1 METGDATS
9 LEANKIAVES
19 ISARTAAD
27 LNRAE
32 LQAKIQQ
39 LNTMTGDSDDSFE
52 DVTYPPVETL
62 PPADVLSEAY
72 MSGNPLLESM
82 ENTLEIDRRTV
93 ALNRGL
99 SLPQF
104 EVGYRHDYGEGRATG
119 FKVGMSVPLF
129 ENKNKVKAAK
139 AAAVS
144 SQAQL
149 ESART
154 NAASQFRM
162 LYDQAVALSES
173 MRSMR
178 SALASQ
184 NSLEILGKALDAG
197 QISVIDYFTEANLL
211 FESRGTLLQ
220 IERVIYC
227 VFQCNSYTRAKTLF
241 TDHVTCFNNATAVL
255 VPDIYPGREK
265 DDGTVHAR
273 DMVAGINAGGGNAI
287 YLGTF
292 EEIRKWLDA
301 HAAPGDVVITLG
313 SGDVYKQT
321 KKLL

>member
-9 LEANKIAVES
+9 LETNKIAVES

-104 EVGYRHDYGEGRATG
+104 EIGYRHDYGEGRATG

-220 IERVIYC
+220 IERDY
-227 VFQCNSYTRAKTLF
+227 QS
-241 TDHVTCFNNATAVL
+241 AV
-255 VPDIYPGREK
+255 
-265 DDGTVHAR
+265 
-273 DMVAGINAGGGNAI
+273 
-287 YLGTF
+287 
-292 EEIRKWLDA
+292 
-301 HAAPGDVVITLG
+301 AALY
-313 SGDVYKQT
+313 SFS
-321 KKLL
+321 L

>member
-1 METGDATS
+1 MKRIPIILFFLVLAPAASAQRSIDEVLRQVENAS
-9 LEANKIAVES
+9 RELEAQ
-19 ISARTAAD
+19 RQLTAAQKQD
-27 LNRAE
+27 A
-32 LQAKIQQ
+32 
-39 LNTMTGDSDDSFE
+39 
-52 DVTYPPVETL
+52 
-62 PPADVLSEAY
+62 
-72 MSGNPLLESM
+72 
-82 ENTLEIDRRTV
+82 
-93 ALNRGL
+93 
-99 SLPQF
+99 
-104 EVGYRHDYGEGRATG
+104 ATG

-154 NAASQFRM
+154 NAASRFRM

-220 IERVIYC
+220 IERDY
-227 VFQCNSYTRAKTLF
+227 QS
-241 TDHVTCFNNATAVL
+241 AV
-255 VPDIYPGREK
+255 
-265 DDGTVHAR
+265 
-273 DMVAGINAGGGNAI
+273 
-287 YLGTF
+287 
-292 EEIRKWLDA
+292 
-301 HAAPGDVVITLG
+301 AALY
-313 SGDVYKQT
+313 SFS
-321 KKLL
+321 L